1 MSIWVTKLDKEV
13 YQQVKSSRTKLSNCV
28 FGTDKCEYLG
38 HKIGQGGISP
48 LKSKVVAVRE
58 MPRPQTKKEI
68 RTFLGMTGYY
78 RRYIQNYASIAAPLS
93 DLTRKC
99 MPDKIVWTDQTQ
111 QVFDTLK
118 TALTSS
124 TVMRNLDPKQTF
136 ILQTDASN
144 IWVGA
149 VLSQG
154 QEEHPIAYF
163 SWKLLDLERNYSAV
177 EKECCAVVLSIKHFD
192 VYLLG
197 KPLILQTDHKALKW
211 LQEFKEKNSRLTR

>member
-1 MSIWVTKLDKEV
+1 M
-13 YQQVKSSRTKLSNCV
+13 
-28 FGTDKCEYLG
+28 G
-38 HKIGQGGISP
+38 HKIGQGGVSP
-48 LKSKVVAVRE
+48 LESKVVAVRE
-58 MPRPQTKKEI
+58 MSRPQTKKEI
-68 RTFLGMTGYY
+68 QTFLGMTGYY

-111 QVFDTLK
+111 QAFDTLK

-124 TVMRNLDPKQTF
+124 TVMRNPDLF

-144 IWVGA
+144 IGVGA

-154 QEEHPIAYF
+154 QDERPIAYF
-163 SWKLLDLERNYSAV
+163 SQKVLDREGNYSTI
-177 EKECCAVVLSIKHFD
+177 EKECLAVVPSIKHFD

-197 KPLILQTDHKALKW
+197 KPFILQIKLITKHLKW
-211 LQEFKEKNSRLTR
+211 QQKFKEKTSCLTRWSLSLQPFIFTVEHRKGTSNANADTLSRHRT